1 MYQPDLS
8 PVADS
13 LALSSLVAALPL
25 LTLFVLLGGLKM
37 KAHWAGLASLAVA
50 VAVAVTAYGM
60 PGRLALLSA
69 SEGAAFGL
77 FPIMWIVVTAIW
89 VYQLTVVSG
98 RFEDLRRAF
107 GLISAD
113 PRIQAIIIAFCFGGL
128 LEALAGF
135 GAPVAIT
142 GVMLMGLGFA
152 PVRAAVTV
160 LVANTAPVAFGAIA
174 TPIITAG
181 NLTKIPYTEIG
192 AYVGHQTPLIAL
204 FVPLLLVGLVHGRRG
219 VRQTWPVALVCGAVF
234 GLAQF
239 VSATY
244 LSVELTDIVA
254 SLAGLAAI
262 VLFLRVWRPQGSEE
276 ARADLHKAARA
287 EQAGGAAGQ
296 PSDPGHAD
304 RPSAP
309 SGTHTGQDGA
319 RTPHDRAAA
328 TDTLPVAGSAQRIK
342 GSRIL
347 MAFLPY
353 LIIIA
358 VFSLAKLWTPLK
370 EFLTASD
377 AKLGWPGLDGEV
389 LTAAGQVS
397 ATTVY
402 TFPWLSSP
410 GTLLLLSGAVIA
422 AVYRVT
428 PAAAARE
435 FTATLAKLRWAL
447 LTVAAVLALAYV
459 MNLSGQTITI
469 GTWIAGAGTAFAFL
483 SPILG
488 WLGTA
493 VTGSDTSANALFA
506 TLQQTAANKA
516 GLDPTLLVAANTSGG
531 VVGKMIS
538 PQNLT
543 IAATAV
549 GLIGRESQLFRAAI
563 KWSLLLLLALCVLVY
578 LQSNVLAWMLP

>member
-13 LALSSLVAALPL
+13 LALSSVVAVLPL
-25 LTLFVLLGGLKM
+25 LTLFVLLGGLRM

-60 PGRLALLSA
+60 PADLALLSA

-77 FPIMWIVVTAIW
+77 FPIMWIVITAIW

-113 PRIQAIIIAFCFGGL
+113 PRVQAIIIAFCFGGL

-192 AYVGHQTPLIAL
+192 AYVGHQTPLVAL
-204 FVPLLLVGLVHGRRG
+204 FVPLLLVALVDGRRG

-239 VSATY
+239 ISATY
-244 LSVELTDIVA
+244 LSVELTDIIA
-254 SLAGLAAI
+254 SLAALAAI
-262 VLFLRVWRPQGSEE
+262 VLFLRVWRPRGGEE
-276 ARADLHKAARA
+276 ARADLHKAA
-287 EQAGGAAGQ
+287 EQEQGDGSAGQ
-296 PSDPGHAD
+296 PSKPGHGD
-304 RPSAP
+304 RPVAP
-309 SGTHTGQDGA
+309 SATPTGQDRGA
-319 RTPHDRAAA
+319 VTG
-328 TDTLPVAGSAQRIK
+328 TLPTAGTEQRIE
-342 GSRIL
+342 GPRIL

-353 LIIIA
+353 LIIIG
-358 VFSLAKLWTPLK
+358 VFSLARLLTPLK
-370 EFLTASD
+370 EFLAASD
-377 AKLGWPGLDGEV
+377 VKFGWPGLDGEV
-389 LTAAGQVS
+389 LTAAGQAS
-397 ATTVY
+397 AATVY

-410 GTLLLLSGAVIA
+410 GTLLLLSGVVIA
-422 AVYRVT
+422 AVYRVS
-428 PAAAARE
+428 PAAATRE

-483 SPILG
+483 SPLLG

-563 KWSLLLLLALCVLVY
+563 KWSLMLLLALCLLVY